1 MQTFLL
7 VPQLIEN
14 IKQNR
19 VKGVSYSFVV
29 LNALQDMFELSFVVI
44 YVHQCLT
51 VEPTSAVP
59 NPQWHTTPRR
69 FCSCF
74 PDNLL

>member
-29 LNALQDMFELSFVVI
+29 LNALQDMF
-44 YVHQCLT
+44 
-51 VEPTSAVP
+51 
-59 NPQWHTTPRR
+59 
-69 FCSCF
+69 
-74 PDNLL
+74 